1 MVDRSHVLRMPEYEA
16 HLLGTEIT
24 PMRVTN
30 ASENEDL
37 YPNGNGQLVSV
48 QVMIT
53 NTSGKPLLFGS
64 GVGYQPAPSYPRH
77 PVLELALHTSPASSE
92 VFDFP
97 AMLNGRRAPTPSV
110 FQQRPIA
117 AHGHLVGWA
126 SFVAPS
132 WSLGV
137 ISRKGADIN
146 FLRSDGSSR
155 YIGQI
160 RLWK

>member
-1 MVDRSHVLRMPEYEA
+1 
-16 HLLGTEIT
+16 
-24 PMRVTN
+24 MRVTN